1 MCMKVLIKPKV
12 TKPWSKEMYDYNDEV
27 ANMMKHNIVESI
39 VKYQNDFDKLNELMV
54 LCGGIKYGSGYSID
68 DLYQD
73 VHEEVHTV
81 QNYWLHDEYPYAV
94 KKGLVEPV
102 MYKFVGYEK

>member
-1 MCMKVLIKPKV
+1 MNVLVKPKV

-54 LCGGIKYGSGYSID
+54 LCGGIKYGDGYDID
-68 DLYQD
+68 ELYLD
-73 VHEEVHTV
+73 VNNEVHNV
-81 QNYWLHDEYPYAV
+81 QNYWLNEEYPYAV
-94 KKGLVEPV
+94 KQGLVEPV
-102 MYKFVGYEK
+102 LYDFVGYGK